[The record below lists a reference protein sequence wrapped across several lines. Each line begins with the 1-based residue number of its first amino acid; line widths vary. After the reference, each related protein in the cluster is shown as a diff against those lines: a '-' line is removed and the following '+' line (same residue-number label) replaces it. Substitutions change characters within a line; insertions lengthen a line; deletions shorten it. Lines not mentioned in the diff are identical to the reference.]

1 VTALDVLISWLLI
14 ACIIAACSWMR
25 YRDGEHPPDR
35 EPRG

>member
-1 VTALDVLISWLLI
+1 VTALEVLIAWLVI

-25 YRDGEHPPDR
+25 YRRENPPDR